1 VLIFRNTVP
10 FAFDAAGENIGA
22 FKISGKSKNTSQAFF
37 NKVRGAEAVT
47 DKPRKIREHRVNRG
61 FSRQSASEIV
71 RAWALQR
78 GM

>member
-1 VLIFRNTVP
+1 MLLFRNTVP
-10 FAFDAAGENIGA
+10 FAFDVAGENIWP
-22 FKISGKSKNTSQAFF
+22 FQISGKSKNTSPAFF

-61 FSRQSASEIV
+61 FSRQSASAII
-71 RAWALQR
+71 RAWALRR